1 MLLSPTA
8 LEHRST
14 INGMIV
20 APRPHFRWVLRART
34 LALGER
40 TLLVGV
46 VNVTPDSFSDK
57 GKFFLLEKAVQHS
70 LRLLGRGADI
80 LDLGGE
86 STRPGT
92 RPAVSAQQEMDRVL
106 PVIEAVLR
114 ERPGTIISIDTYKAE
129 TARAAVTAGAEIVN
143 DISGFL
149 WDGSMAAACAELG
162 CGTILMHTRGKM
174 HEWRTQPPLPHDEV
188 VPLVLRELGERVAHA
203 RTAGIR
209 PERMVLDPGFGFGKA
224 GDENYPLLANLD
236 ALHALGFP
244 ILAGTS
250 RKSFLGHT
258 LSSIY
263 RNVVP
268 PDERDVA
275 SAASITAAVL
285 AGAHLVRVH
294 DVRTAREAV
303 AVADAI
309 RAHSLNLNSKG

>member
-1 MLLSPTA
+1 M
-8 LEHRST
+8 
-14 INGMIV
+14 
-20 APRPHFRWVLRART
+20 
-34 LALGER
+34 
-40 TLLVGV
+40 
-46 VNVTPDSFSDK
+46 
-57 GKFFLLEKAVQHS
+57 
-70 LRLLGRGADI
+70 
-80 LDLGGE
+80 
-86 STRPGT
+86 
-92 RPAVSAQQEMDRVL
+92 L

-188 VPLVLRELGERVAHA
+188 VPLVLRELGERVVHA
-203 RTAGIR
+203 LTAGIR
-209 PERMVLDPGFGFGKA
+209 PERMVLDPGFGSGETRNEEITHWPISTRCMPWDFRSS
-224 GDENYPLLANLD
+224 L
-236 ALHALGFP
+236 ALHGNQ
-244 ILAGTS
+244 LA
-250 RKSFLGHT
+250 LGHT

-263 RNVVP
+263 KNVVP

-309 RAHSLNLNSKG
+309 RAHSLNLNSKS